1 MQNGSAIELL
11 TRHKLRRD
19 GDVFHAEPKTVVSVY
34 LANGNQTLILD
45 RVSSI
50 AILGD
55 VAMVETA
62 RHELYG
68 IELLDLRAIRVTPE
82 SSGPGYR

>member
-1 MQNGSAIELL
+1 MQNASAINVL

-19 GDVFHAEPKTVVSVY
+19 GDKFYAEPKTVVSVY
-34 LANGNQTLILD
+34 LANGTQTLILD
-45 RVSSI
+45 RIVSVEI
-50 AILGD
+50 HGD
-55 VAMVETA
+55 VAMIETA

-68 IELLDLRAIRVTPE
+68 VELADLRAVRVTPE